1 MTWFCA
7 SYSYFVQ
14 PFAYHPILIDKFIVK
29 HYLTLVQFLYQGNK
43 STGDNFDGV
52 PNIDHTQ
59 PFVRKD
65 IIEWL
70 IWLRKT
76 IGFQDFRFDFTK
88 G

>member
-1 MTWFCA
+1 M
-7 SYSYFVQ
+7 Q
-14 PFAYHPILIDKFIVK
+14 PFTYHCILIDTFIVK
-29 HYLTLVQFLYQGNK
+29 HYSTLVQILCQGNK

-70 IWLRKT
+70 IWLRET